1 MITMMIHFQ
10 EKDLG
15 LKLTGDQIL
24 EKDVEKTNHLEI
36 QNRWANSYVGHNH
49 PTNPNLITF
58 TKKIRKIEQ
67 EKKYINET
75 FDQIYEHVDYPTRPL
90 DEYEQY
96 YHLQKTVKRE
106 EEQKVATYSGADNR
120 WKD

>member
-75 FDQIYEHVDYPTRPL
+75 FDQIYEHVDYHTRPL

-106 EEQKVATYSGADNR
+106 EE
-120 WKD
+120 

>member
-1 MITMMIHFQ
+1 
-10 EKDLG
+10 LG

-75 FDQIYEHVDYPTRPL
+75 FDQIYEHVDYPARPL
-90 DEYEQY
+90 DEYEKY
-96 YHLQKTVKRE
+96 YHL
-106 EEQKVATYSGADNR
+106 
-120 WKD
+120 